1 MKMQDDRPEIKQEI
15 LTRVR
20 WLYIFFFCVGL
31 LFTCRIVYVIFFS
44 REIAD
49 NAVRMRS
56 RIVQKWEIPAMRG
69 SILARNGEP
78 LASSMFRYQ
87 VEMEFWSR
95 GFDSLNT
102 FAANADSLSKLL
114 SAYFGDR
121 TPQQYRDFFINQ
133 HNRHYR
139 VVNLRDTA
147 VHRSEGAVARFFD
160 RVFNREYV
168 RFKTGDTIRDSTPV
182 KILPREVDYNEW
194 KVLSKYPILNNNM
207 GMTYRLVKR
216 DCRIYPQGEL
226 ARRTVG
232 VSDDEHGRRYGIE
245 EVWREELAGVAGMA
259 ERQRIAPGF
268 YSRVQGG
275 SDRAPIDGADVVTT
289 LDLDLQDVADKA
301 LRRRLEENRAIRGTT
316 IVMDVPTGE
325 ILAMVNLGRTADGR
339 YSENRN
345 YALSGRMEP
354 GSTLKLASLLALLE
368 DAGCDLSLTY
378 DSGDG
383 RMVRVGAA
391 DVKDSH
397 SGYSKTDLKT
407 ATAQSLNVFFA
418 KAIYEAYK
426 NNPSRYTDFLSS
438 LHLDRCAG
446 LEAYGELPPV
456 LTRPGEKGWS
466 GLSLPNL
473 GYGYAIELAPIQTIT
488 LYNAVANNG
497 RMVAPRLVREI
508 RRNGECVE
516 RFTPVTLVRGI
527 CSDETLRKVRECL
540 EEVALTGTASYYFG
554 DTTRYRVGA
563 KTGTAKVAQ
572 NGIKYSDGY
581 YLGSMVTYL
590 PAEKPAYTIMTA
602 VYTRVGYGW
611 TYYGAGLAGP
621 TQKEIADYIYSR
633 EYEWHDHRKGGKG
646 GNGGKGSNGGGEGG
660 RGVAV
665 GRPVNVKSGDIAQMR
680 RVARRLDVKMS
691 ADSRSGWG
699 SVRRDSTGGLTVMPV
714 TTEYGRVPDVR
725 GMGLKEALFLLENA
739 GLSVTFRG
747 CGAVATQSL
756 TAGAVCREGDKIEI
770 TLK

>member
-1 MKMQDDRPEIKQEI
+1 MQGDRPEIKQEI

-20 WLYIFFFCVGL
+20 WLYILFFSVGL
-31 LFTCRIVYVIFFS
+31 LFTCRIVYVMFFS
-44 REIAD
+44 DEIAD
-49 NAVRMRS
+49 NAVRLRS
-56 RIVQKWEIPAMRG
+56 RIIQTRELPAMRG

-102 FAANADSLSKLL
+102 FARNADSLSKLL

-121 TPQQYRDFFINQ
+121 TPGQYYDFFITQ

-147 VHRSEGAVARFFD
+147 VHRSEGAVSRFFD
-160 RVFNREYV
+160 RVFNREYLRYKV
-168 RFKTGDTIRDSTPV
+168 GDTIRDSTPV
-182 KILPREVDYNEW
+182 RILPREVDYNEW

-207 GMTYRLVKR
+207 GMTYRLSQR

-232 VSDDEHGRRYGIE
+232 ISDDDRGRRYGIE
-245 EVWREELAGVAGMA
+245 DVYREELAGVAGST

-268 YSRVQGG
+268 YSRVPGG
-275 SDRAPIDGADVVTT
+275 RDKAPVDGSDVVTT
-289 LDLDLQDVADKA
+289 LDLELQDVADKA
-301 LRRRLEENRAIRGTT
+301 LRRQLETQHAIWGTS

-325 ILAMVNLGRTADGR
+325 ILAMVNLGRTSDGA
-339 YSENRN
+339 YVENRN

-354 GSTLKLASLLALLE
+354 GSTFKLAALLALLE
-368 DAGCDLSLTY
+368 DAGCDLSLSY
-378 DSGDG
+378 DSGNG
-383 RMVRVGAA
+383 KTVKVGAA
-391 DVKDSH
+391 EVTDSH
-397 SGYSKTDLKT
+397 PGYSVVDLKT
-407 ATAQSLNVFFA
+407 ATAQSLNVFYA

-426 NNPSRYTDFLSS
+426 DNPKRYTDFLSS
-438 LHLDRCAG
+438 LHLDRRAG
-446 LEAYGELPPV
+446 LDAYGELEPV
-456 LTRPGEKGWS
+456 LVRPGEKGWS
-466 GLSLPNL
+466 ALSLPNL
-473 GYGYAIELAPIQTIT
+473 GYGYAIELSPIQTIT
-488 LYNAVANNG
+488 LYNAVANDG

-508 RRNGECVE
+508 RRNGQTVE
-516 RFTPVTLVRGI
+516 KFAPVTLVRSI

-540 EEVALTGTASYYFG
+540 EEVALSGTAKYYFG

-572 NGIKYSDGY
+572 NGITYADGY

-602 VYTRVGYGW
+602 LYTRRGYGT

-621 TQKEIADYIYSR
+621 VQKEIADYIYNR
-633 EYEWHDHRKGGKG
+633 RYEWHDRPVR
-646 GNGGKGSNGGGEGG
+646 GGEEY
-660 RGVAV
+660 
-665 GRPVNVKSGDIAQMR
+665 RPVSIKGGDIAQMR
-680 RVARRLDVKMS
+680 RVVRRLDVKAAS
-691 ADSRSGWG
+691 DSRTGWG
-699 SVRRDSTGGLTVMPV
+699 RMQTDSAGGMTISVLE
-714 TTEYGRVPDVR
+714 TEHGRVPDVR

-739 GLSVTFRG
+739 GLRVTFRG
-747 CGAVATQSL
+747 RGAVASQSIA
-756 TAGAVCREGDKIEI
+756 AGTRCSEGDKIEI
-770 TLK
+770 VLR